1 MNNDNKIL
9 KIINDMR
16 SELNKKVFV
25 DQREVNDC
33 VMQSLNAD
41 IINHKRIDV
50 LESRINAL
58 ENK

>member
-16 SELNKKVFV
+16 SELGEKVFN

-33 VMQSLNAD
+33 VMQSLKAD

-50 LESRINAL
+50 LESRIDAL

>member
-16 SELNKKVFV
+16 SELGEKVFV

-33 VMQSLNAD
+33 VMQSLKAD